1 MEPLTRLH
9 KTSLPSFVGL
19 LLFHCL
25 VFRNGLGRM
34 TVGSWDQYTVRTRW
48 GRTPVLEHHP
58 GGTQA
63 QPSEPMAKTSA
74 K

>member
-19 LLFHCL
+19 LLLDCL
-25 VFRNGLGRM
+25 VFRDGLGRRTM
-34 TVGSWDQYTVRTRW
+34 GSWGWCTVRTRW
-48 GRTPVLEHHP
+48 SRTPVLKHRP

-63 QPSEPMAKTSA
+63 QPSEPMAKTSV